1 MSRIQGETTKIND
14 YYSTMPEPILE
25 EPALDPL
32 AARSTKDH
40 PLSQQM
46 SGILQDFTMAMHEP
60 DVSKRSAQ
68 FQGSMVQVERFQ
80 AEVRQLAAQ
89 PGMDM
94 GSIMLEV
101 NQLLSKMRDVQRDN
115 AIQQQQ
121 NALNR
126 QEMAYDHAQ
135 KSISSNKSAS
145 MIKGIWGAVGG
156 GVGLA
161 GGLGKMGSAFAESK
175 LKGNADKITNA
186 LSEAEAKTK
195 AKTEKMRNA
204 GVIVEALGTAAT
216 PITATAGELHSMG
229 ASTEAQQLNRQSDR
243 EKEYQKLNETQY
255 DRKEADA
262 RDSSQQMRSIQQ
274 QMADLYG
281 KIVSAVRW

>member
-1 MSRIQGETTKIND
+1 MSRIQSETTKIND
-14 YYSTMPEPILE
+14 YYSTMPEPTLKE
-25 EPALDPL
+25 SALDPL

-46 SGILQDFTMAMHEP
+46 GDILQDFTVAMNEP
-60 DVSKRSAQ
+60 DVNKRSAQ
-68 FQGSMVQVERFQ
+68 FQGSMVQVKRFQ

-126 QEMAYDHAQ
+126 QETAYNHA
-135 KSISSNKSAS
+135 KESINKNQDAS
-145 MIKGIWGAVGG
+145 MRKGGWGV
-156 GVGLA
+156 A
-161 GGLGKMGSAFAESK
+161 GGLLGALGGA
-175 LKGNADKITNA
+175 GKITSS
-186 LSEAEAKTK
+186 LSKTNWVN
-195 AKTEKMRNA
+195 KTGMVA
-204 GVIVEALGTAAT
+204 DALGPVGTSIGTAG
-216 PITATAGELHSMG
+216 GELHSM
-229 ASTEAQQLNRQSDR
+229 APSTEAQQLNRQSDR
-243 EKEYQKLNETQY
+243 EKEYQRLDETQS

-281 KIVSAVRW
+281 KIISAVRW